1 MTSIEAQGDKH
12 RVERQAEAHG
22 DQHDDG
28 HDHGSVRSYL
38 TGFILSVIL
47 TAIPFAIVMAGGF
60 ESRFLTAAVVV
71 GMAIVQILV
80 HMVYFLHMN
89 TRSDEGW
96 TMMALIFTVVILVIV
111 LSGSLWVMYN
121 MNTNMMP
128 QMNHEALGL
137 GS

>member
-12 RVERQAEAHG
+12 RTERHAEAHG
-22 DQHDDG
+22 DHHDDG

-47 TAIPFAIVMAGGF
+47 TAIPFWLVMAGVLSAGA
-60 ESRFLTAAVVV
+60 TAAIIIAFAV
-71 GMAIVQILV
+71 VQILV

-111 LSGSLWVMYN
+111 LAGSLWVMFN

-128 QMNHEALGL
+128 QMNHEALGP